1 MIDELSIHKENSP
14 EPYYSEDEV
23 VLHEGQS
30 QVVSDLF
37 IDNVVR
43 YIVCNASRGFGKSV
57 LGATAAMVA
66 VQELIDLPAEV
77 PNKNVAIIAPTYAQA
92 VDIYYPIVAYMLGGE
107 AAALK
112 SSRVAGMFWFPNNV
126 TLKIWSYE
134 AIERMRGTGQYFVVA
149 DEVCSWKGAG
159 TNLKEAWESVIQPCI
174 ATRWSKKNADRW
186 GAKPGRALIIS
197 TPMGYNYFYEM
208 YNRQDAD
215 DQWKS
220 YTYTYTDSPYLDPE
234 EIERVKLTLDPL
246 KFAREYSA
254 SFEDSGNTVF
264 YCFNRDEHVDK
275 NLPYFEAGE
284 DVHVAIDF
292 NVGIMASCAFALR
305 GNQIH
310 ILDEFQGHPDT
321 ETLAARLAEK
331 YKGHRI
337 ISYPDPSGRA
347 RKSSAAVGNTD
358 FTILN
363 ANKIITR
370 AHNKAPPIIDS
381 VAAVNKKFKNANG
394 DIDMYIHPRCV
405 NTIKSI
411 ERTSWVESNPDT
423 ATICKKEGVEHWT
436 DGLRYAVEYL
446 FPVRGGTKVTTK
458 GFGF

>member
-1 MIDELSIHKENSP
+1 M
-14 EPYYSEDEV
+14 SEI

-30 QVVSDLF
+30 EIITDLF
-37 IDNVVR
+37 VEENTRYAVV
-43 YIVCNASRGFGKSV
+43 NASRGFGKSYLAACAAV
-57 LGATAAMVA
+57 LA
-66 VQELIDLPAEV
+66 VQELMELDEEV

-92 VDIYYPIVAYMLGGE
+92 VDIYYPLLAYQLGME
-107 AAALK
+107 DHAIKA
-112 SSRVAGMFWFPNNV
+112 SRVAGTFWFPKNV
-126 TLKIWSYE
+126 QLKIWSYE
-134 AIERMRGTGQYFVVA
+134 ASERMRGTGQYFVVA

-159 TNLKEAWESVIQPCI
+159 TSLKESWESVIQPCI
-174 ATRWSKKNADRW
+174 ATRWSKQNADKF

-197 TPMGYNYFYEM
+197 TPLGYNYFYEM
-208 YNRQDAD
+208 YNRQDSD
-215 DQWKS
+215 SSWKS
-220 YTYTYTDSPYLDPE
+220 YTYTYTESPYLDAE
-234 EIERVKLTLDPL
+234 EIDRVKLTLDPL
-246 KFAREYSA
+246 KFAREYTA

-264 YCFNRDEHVDK
+264 YTFNRKEHIDK
-275 NLPYFEAGE
+275 DLPSFETGE

-292 NVGIMASCAFALR
+292 NVGIMASVVFALR

-310 ILDEFQGHPDT
+310 IIDEMQGHPDT
-321 ETLAARLAEK
+321 ETLARSLVEK

-337 ISYPDPSGRA
+337 ISYPDPSGKA
-347 RKSSAAVGNTD
+347 RKSSAAVGRTD
-358 FTILN
+358 FSILQ
-363 ANKIITR
+363 AEGIQTR

-381 VAAVNKKFKNANG
+381 VAAINKKFKNANG

-411 ERTSWVESNPDT
+411 ERTAWVESNPDT

-446 FPVRGGTKVTTK
+446 FPVRGGSKVTTR